1 MLHRRV
7 LSVVIGQALLL
18 AVAGALVEESF
29 VHTDDGCAV
38 EVHCLACRL
47 AVGTTA
53 VAGALIAAPVQPLE
67 QTGFVAP
74 VTRDLT
80 QSPAADHAFS
90 RGPPLL

>member
-1 MLHRRV
+1 MPHRRT
-7 LSVVIGQALLL
+7 LSVVMSFALLL

-38 EVHCLACRL
+38 EIHCLACRL

-53 VAGALIAAPVQPLE
+53 VAGVVLGVLVRTLE
-67 QTGFVAP
+67 EAGLVAP
-74 VTRDLT
+74 VAQGLT
-80 QSPAADHAFS
+80 QSPAADHGFS